1 MQEIMTSTNTD
12 LDNTTVLMNNIRLA
26 KNELLQE
33 YIDFYRPVCNKEV
46 LEDI

>member
-1 MQEIMTSTNTD
+1 MTSSNTD
-12 LDNTTVLMNNIRLA
+12 LDDTVSLINNIFVA